1 MTDRVPTTV
10 AAALADAAR
19 DACEFPKYLA
29 NHLPM
34 ILVALDALGAD
45 GPRLAGYA
53 ERYRAAKGLV
63 PAAEPVRPITAA
75 DWRDHLGDRSRETD
89 YRRFFVAE
97 VGRLGIAAALAQYTG
112 VLADGI
118 GASALHGLMR
128 LCYALLREDP
138 DEVGHALGYVAATYL
153 PAPPLPAATAEPWAD
168 PADLVVAVT
177 GMPEVF
183 DAVPRSMDL
192 LWHRIEASFATPAFG
207 PVAARLATGPGT
219 PARMAAGS
227 LTLYAGSNCFT
238 SLHVVTGTFWA
249 RVVAAY
255 LDPPTAAR
263 LLTRYWQVVLALLPA
278 VRHPALLPAEEE
290 DVLRH
295 TPAPSWA
302 EIAAA
307 TVASDDEHDISLVY
321 SAYREHAVYGDPL
334 YKVVAARRVGLV
346 A

>member
-1 MTDRVPTTV
+1 MTDRVPTMV
-10 AAALADAAR
+10 AGALADAAR

-45 GPRLAGYA
+45 GPRLTEYA

-75 DWRDHLGDRSRETD
+75 DWRDHLGDRDRETD

-97 VGRLGIAAALAQYTG
+97 VERVGIAAALAEYTA

-138 DEVGHALGYVAATYL
+138 DEVGHALGYIAATYL
-153 PAPPLPAATAEPWAD
+153 PAPPLPDAPGEPPAD
-168 PADLVVAVT
+168 PTELVRAVT
-177 GMPEVF
+177 GMSEVF
-183 DAVPRSMDL
+183 AAVPRSMDL

-207 PVAARLATGPGT
+207 PVAARLATGPAALT
-219 PARMAAGS
+219 RMAAGS

-238 SLHVVTGTFWA
+238 SLHVVTGTFWT

-263 LLTRYWQVVLALLPA
+263 LLVRYWQVVLALLPA
-278 VRHPALLPAEEE
+278 VRHTGLLPAGDE
-290 DVLRH
+290 DTLRR
-295 TPAPSWA
+295 TPVPSWA

-307 TVASDDEHDISLVY
+307 TVVSDDEHDISLVY
-321 SAYREHAVYGDPL
+321 SAHREHAVYGDPL
-334 YKVVAARRVGLV
+334 YEGVAARRVGLLP
-346 A
+346 